1 VLAHSSFGLSFLR
14 NFPYLRGLHKR
25 ENMRIRL
32 IFYTL
37 SILLLASCASPED
50 FYYLR
55 NAGNEKIAGNS
66 ADTLTSNPMIQPGD
80 QLSIIVTSSSPELT
94 MLLNSNNLGG
104 MQQLNQSNVSVTSGY
119 YVANNETI
127 EFPKVGVIVTAGL
140 TFKNLEH
147 IIEKGLSDYV
157 KDVAVTVRRM
167 NFRITMLGEIAR
179 PGMYNVQYDR
189 INILQA
195 IGNAGDLT
203 IFGKRDNILLVRE
216 SPQGKETVRLSLYD
230 KELLN
235 SPYYYLKSG
244 DVIYV
249 EPNRTR
255 VNTNTT
261 FFQVWPTIISSLSV
275 LLVIVNQIAK

>member
-1 VLAHSSFGLSFLR
+1 
-14 NFPYLRGLHKR
+14 
-25 ENMRIRL
+25 MRIRL

-37 SILLLASCASPED
+37 STLFIASCATPED

-55 NAGNEKIAGNS
+55 NAGNEKIVGNP
-66 ADTLTSNPMIQPGD
+66 ADTLTNNPVIQSGD
-80 QLSIIVTSSSPELT
+80 QLSIVVTSSSPELT
-94 MLLNSNNLGG
+94 ILLNSNNLGG
-104 MQQLNQSNVSVTSGY
+104 TQQVSQGLVTVTSGY
-119 YVANNETI
+119 YVSNDETI
-127 EFPKVGVIVTAGL
+127 EFPKLGVINTKNQ
-140 TFKNLEH
+140 TFKELER
-147 IIEKGLSDYV
+147 IIENGLSDYV
-157 KDVAVTVRRM
+157 KDVSATIRRT
-167 NFRITMLGEIAR
+167 NFRITILGEVAR
-179 PGMYNVQYDR
+179 PGLYNIPYDR

-203 IFGKRDNILLVRE
+203 IFGKRDNLLLVRE
-216 SPQGKETVRLSLYD
+216 TAQGKETVRISLYD

-244 DVIYV
+244 DVVYV
-249 EPNRTR
+249 EPNKTR

>member
-1 VLAHSSFGLSFLR
+1 
-14 NFPYLRGLHKR
+14 
-25 ENMRIRL
+25 MRIRL
-32 IFYTL
+32 LFYTA
-37 SILLLASCASPED
+37 SILVLASCASPED

-55 NAGNEKIAGNS
+55 NAGNEKMAGNS
-66 ADTLTSNPMIQPGD
+66 ADTLASNPFIQAGD
-80 QLSIIVTSSSPELT
+80 QLSVVVTSSSPELT
-94 MLLNSNNLGG
+94 LLLNSNNLGG
-104 MQQLNQSNVSVTSGY
+104 TQQMNQSFVSVISGY

-127 EFPKVGVIVTAGL
+127 EFPKLGVIPTAGL
-140 TFKNLEH
+140 TFKNLER

-167 NFRITMLGEIAR
+167 NFRITILGEVAR
-179 PGMYNVQYDR
+179 PGMYNIPYDR

-216 SPQGKETVRLSLYD
+216 TSIGKETVRLSLYD

-244 DVIYV
+244 DVVYV
-249 EPNRTR
+249 EPNKTR

-261 FFQVWPTIISSLSV
+261 FFQVWPTIISSVSV
-275 LLVIVNQIAK
+275 LLVIVNQIVK

>member
-1 VLAHSSFGLSFLR
+1 MLAHSSFGLSFLR

>member
-1 VLAHSSFGLSFLR
+1 
-14 NFPYLRGLHKR
+14 
-25 ENMRIRL
+25 MRIRL
-32 IFYTL
+32 LFYTL
-37 SILLLASCASPED
+37 SVLILASCASPED

-55 NAGNEKIAGNS
+55 NAGNEKIVANP
-66 ADTLTSNPMIQPGD
+66 ADTLTSNPVIQPGD
-80 QLSIIVTSSSPELT
+80 QLSIVVSSSSPELT
-94 MLLNSNNLGG
+94 LLLNANNLGG
-104 MQQLNQSNVSVTSGY
+104 MNQVNQSTISVQAGY

-127 EFPKVGVIVTAGL
+127 EFPKLGVIATKGL
-140 TFKNLEH
+140 TFKNLEK
-147 IIEKGLSDYV
+147 IIEKGLTDYA
-157 KDVAVTVRRM
+157 KDVSATVRRT
-167 NFRITMLGEIAR
+167 NFRITILGEVTR
-179 PGMYNVQYDR
+179 PGMYNIPYDR

-203 IFGKRDNILLVRE
+203 IFGKRDNVLLVRE
-216 SPQGKETVRLSLYD
+216 TAQGKETVRLSLYD

-244 DVIYV
+244 DVVYI
-249 EPNRTR
+249 EPNKTR

>member
-1 VLAHSSFGLSFLR
+1 
-14 NFPYLRGLHKR
+14 
-25 ENMRIRL
+25 MRIRL

>member
-1 VLAHSSFGLSFLR
+1 
-14 NFPYLRGLHKR
+14 
-25 ENMRIRL
+25 MRIRL
-32 IFYTL
+32 LFYTI
-37 SILLLASCASPED
+37 SILFLASCASPED

-55 NAGNEKIAGNS
+55 NAGNEKIAGNP
-66 ADTLTSNPMIQPGD
+66 ADTLTSNPVIQPGD
-80 QLSIIVTSSSPELT
+80 QLSIVVSSSSPELT
-94 MLLNSNNLGG
+94 ILLNSNNLGG
-104 MQQLNQSNVSVTSGY
+104 TQQANQSIVSVTSGY

-127 EFPKVGVIVTAGL
+127 EFPKLGVIATAGL
-140 TFKNLEH
+140 TFKNLER

-167 NFRITMLGEIAR
+167 NFRITVLGEVNR
-179 PGMYNVQYDR
+179 PGLYNIPYDR

-203 IFGKRDNILLVRE
+203 IFGKRDNVLLVRE
-216 SPQGKETVRLSLYD
+216 TAQGKETVRLSLYD

-244 DVIYV
+244 DVVYV
-249 EPNRTR
+249 EPNKTR

-261 FFQVWPTIISSLSV
+261 FFQVWP
-275 LLVIVNQIAK
+275 LL